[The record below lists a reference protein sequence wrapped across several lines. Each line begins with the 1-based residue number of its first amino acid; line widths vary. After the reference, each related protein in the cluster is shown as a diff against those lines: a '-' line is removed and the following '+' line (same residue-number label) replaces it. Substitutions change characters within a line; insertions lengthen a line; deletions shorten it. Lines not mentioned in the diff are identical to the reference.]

1 MTSAGG
7 QSDRATS
14 PDGGRAG
21 AATSRP
27 GSGRLLAV
35 QVHMLDETVSTFHVQ
50 YKATGRVLF
59 DQVCRVIN
67 LLEVDYFGLEY
78 TDSSGTKYWL
88 DYDKP
93 LCRQMGLSM
102 VSPVMC
108 FAVKF
113 YTPDPAQLEE
123 EFTRY
128 LFSLQIKKDLS
139 LGILQCSDSTAAL
152 LASYIVQASCGDFV
166 TEDYPDHSYLSSY
179 KFVPHQDAELEIKI
193 MENHKKH
200 VSQSPAEADLNLLET
215 ARRCELY
222 GIRMT
227 PAKDNEGL
235 ALNLS
240 VAHMGIIVFQNY
252 TKINTFSWSKIRKL
266 SFKRKKFLIKL
277 HPEGYGYYKEM
288 VDYFFESRNECKN
301 FWKKCIEN
309 HSFFRCTEVKKIPRQ
324 KTRLFSRGS
333 SFRYSGRTQ
342 KQIVEY
348 VRENYVKR
356 QPFQR
361 STSLRLPS
369 RSNVETPAVPSLLP
383 VSSSRSCGSVA
394 MSFEVPASEPSAP
407 PMLTA
412 VSEPNSPRRDSA
424 RHPQE
429 GPLTPSQD
437 TDDNISH
444 DSYRLEEGDSSAAP
458 HTEPGSPITIE
469 LHAPPPPP
477 PCLRTGQSHESSAE
491 VHNGGLPVA
500 HSMSPEAPQ
509 SPDLSYSFRHD
520 ASGQGGADSSVP
532 ASPQQESCSDVRR
545 KKYPNEKAYFITKE
559 LVMTER
565 TYKKHLEVILL
576 YFKEKVEKEDADNVP
591 AEALAILFS
600 SLDPIYKVC
609 ISLLRDLEQRLA
621 AWEGKLAP
629 GSYCNIHGIGGL
641 LLDYCHITE
650 LYDHYLEKLPRVLE
664 DLQGSCHHNPYFE
677 RLYREFERQKE
688 CYLPLALFLLHPA
701 HRLLHYCQLLQRLHE
716 SYDSNHADNVACLDI
731 LQRLRKST
739 SLHKESLCKLENFVM
754 LMELQHDLI
763 GVDNLMQ
770 PGRNFIREG
779 CLQKLSRKGYQQRM
793 FFLFSDV
800 LIYASRA
807 STPQL
812 QFKVHGQLPLQSLS
826 VDETEPKA
834 EAAFRFN
841 IYAANRALMVA
852 ASSEEERQKWMK
864 ALSDSIAAACSCS
877 LKDERLHYSSL
888 KSCHSSD
895 ERLDRLSQEGQQSPG
910 GAAERHVQH
919 RSNTAVH
926 VCWHRNTSVGRD
938 DHKKAHRNYLSGF
951 LLRKFKNSSGWQ
963 KLWVV
968 FTNFCLFFY
977 KSYHESSPLASLPL
991 VGYTVTLPG
1000 PNDNINKDFV
1010 FKLQFKT
1017 HVYFFRAESE
1027 YAFARWVEV
1036 ISIAAVKKM

>member
-1 MTSAGG
+1 MTSAVASNEG
-7 QSDRATS
+7 ATS
-14 PDGGRAG
+14 PNGGRG
-21 AATSRP
+21 GGPSSRP
-27 GSGRLLAV
+27 GSGRLLTV
-35 QVHMLDETVSTFHVQ
+35 QVAMLDDSVSTFHIQ

-78 TDSSGTKYWL
+78 SDPSGTKYWL
-88 DYDKP
+88 DYEKP

-102 VSPVMC
+102 VSPVMN

-128 LFSLQIKKDLS
+128 LFSLQIKKDLAQ
-139 LGILQCSDSTAAL
+139 GVLQCSDSTVAL
-152 LASYIVQASCGDFV
+152 LASYIVQASCGDYV
-166 TEDYPDHSYLSSY
+166 PEDYPDHTYLSSY
-179 KFVPHQDAELEIKI
+179 KSVPHQDAELEIKI

-200 VSQSPAEADLNLLET
+200 VGQSPAEADLNLLET

-227 PAKDNEGL
+227 PAKDNEGVP
-235 ALNLS
+235 LNLS

-252 TKINTFSWSKIRKL
+252 TKINTFSWAKIRKL

-277 HPEGYGYYKEM
+277 HPEGYGYYKDTVEF
-288 VDYFFESRNECKN
+288 FFESRNECKN

-309 HSFFRCTEVKKIPRQ
+309 HAFFRCTEVKRVPRQ

-369 RSNVETPAVPSLLP
+369 RSSVETQAVPSLLP

-394 MSFEVPASEPSAP
+394 MSFEEAAPEASSP
-407 PMLTA
+407 PPQTA
-412 VSEPNSPRRDSA
+412 VSEPSSPHRDSA
-424 RHPQE
+424 RQG

-444 DSYRLEEGDSSAAP
+444 DSYRLEEGDSSVAP

-469 LHAPPPPP
+469 LHVPPPPP
-477 PCLRTGQSHESSAE
+477 PCLPKGQSPHDAAQ
-491 VHNGGLPVA
+491 VQNGELPA
-500 HSMSPEAPQ
+500 HTMSPETPQ
-509 SPDLSYSFRHD
+509 SPDLSYALRRD
-520 ASGQGGADSSVP
+520 GASEDGTDGGQPALPRLESSG
-532 ASPQQESCSDVRR
+532 DMRR
-545 KKYPNEKAYFITKE
+545 KKCPSEKAYLIAKE
-559 LVMTER
+559 LLMTER
-565 TYKKHLEVILL
+565 TYRKDLEVIMVW
-576 YFKEKVEKEDADNVP
+576 FKEKVEKEDSDSVP
-591 AEALAILFS
+591 AEALATLFS
-600 SLDPIYKVC
+600 NLDPIYKAHC
-609 ISLLRDLEQRLA
+609 SLLRDLEQRLA
-621 AWEGKLAP
+621 VWEGKASP
-629 GSYCNIHGIGGL
+629 GSYSNVHGVGGL
-641 LLDYCHITE
+641 LLDYGHVTE
-650 LYDHYLEKLPRVLE
+650 LYDLYLEKLPRVLE
-664 DLQGSCHHNPYFE
+664 RLQGSYRHSPQFE
-677 RLYREFERQKE
+677 QLCREFEQQKE
-688 CYLPLALFLLHPA
+688 CYLPLALFLIRPA
-701 HRLLHYCQLLQRLHE
+701 HRLLHYCHLLQRLLE
-716 SYDSNHADNVACLDI
+716 SYDSNHADSASCSDI
-731 LQRLRKST
+731 LQRLRKAT
-739 SLHKESLCKLENFVM
+739 SMHKETVNRLENFVM
-754 LMELQHDLI
+754 LMELQRDII
-763 GVDNLMQ
+763 GLDNLIQ
-770 PGRNFIREG
+770 PGREFIREG

-800 LIYASRA
+800 LVYASRA

-812 QFKVHGQLPLQSLS
+812 QFKVHGQLPLQGLS
-826 VDETEPKA
+826 IDETEPKA

-864 ALSDSIAAACSCS
+864 SLSTTIVTAQGS
-877 LKDERLHYSSL
+877 KDDRLYYSSL
-888 KSCHSSD
+888 KSCNSSD
-895 ERLDRLSQEGQQSPG
+895 ERLDKLSLEGQQSPSV
-910 GAAERHVQH
+910 AERQAQQ
-919 RSNTAVH
+919 RSNTTVH
-926 VCWHRNTSVGRD
+926 VCWHRNTSVGRED
-938 DHKKAHRNYLSGF
+938 NQKAHLSYLSGF

-977 KSYHESSPLASLPL
+977 KSYQESSPLASLPL
-991 VGYTVTLPG
+991 LGYTVMLPG

-1027 YAFARWVEV
+1027 HAFERWVDA
-1036 ISIAAVKKM
+1036 IGLAAAKKNLTPPQ